1 MNPIHPER
9 PPGDHIHF
17 PEVAWPEPLPP
28 PTAPAATVDATAALA
43 ALAEAEAI
51 AHTLA
56 ATMPRRR
63 TLLRRLVPTTATA
76 FWMAAALWLGF
87 LLARAK
93 GWL

>member
-1 MNPIHPER
+1 MTPIHPEH

-17 PEVAWPEPLPP
+17 PEVAWPEPLQPLA
-28 PTAPAATVDATAALA
+28 APAVTVDATAALA

-51 AHTLA
+51 AHALA
-56 ATMPRRR
+56 ATMPRRLP
-63 TLLRRLVPTTATA
+63 LLRRLAPTTATA

-87 LLARAK
+87 LLARAE